1 VQIAKTVVVLCVLA
15 VFGFACRSAM
25 GGTVNVGLGASTSP
39 NGILFT
45 SLGGSGNLAIDVG
58 GCPFTGTCTAGSP
71 VTGAISLS
79 GTPVGTYSLASDS
92 SLTGTFTSQVS
103 GVNTWDITGPA
114 DAYSLTSTFGV
125 GGTITGSVDWTSVV
139 ENTSGD
145 FMTGIA
151 SYSGSGVFSGIGSG
165 SANIDVELAALT
177 CNYSSP
183 PACNLANIT
192 DVGGDPPAG
201 FSPVGSGTFG
211 PPPTSATPEPGTL
224 LLLGS
229 GLPLLGF
236 LRRKFGRA

>member
-1 VQIAKTVVVLCVLA
+1 MRTAKTVVLLCVLV

-25 GGTVNVGLGASTSP
+25 GGTVNVSLGASTSP

-45 SLGGSGNLAIDVG
+45 SIVGTNNLAIDVG
-58 GCPFTGTCTAGSP
+58 ACPFTGTCTAGNP

-92 SLTGTFTSQVS
+92 SLTGTFASQVS
-103 GVNTWDITGPA
+103 SVNTWDITGPA
-114 DAYSLTSTFGV
+114 DAYSLTATGGV
-125 GGTITGSVDWTSVV
+125 GTITGSVDWTSVV

-145 FMTGIA
+145 FMLGTA
-151 SYSGSGVFSGIGSG
+151 TYSGSGVFSGIGTG
-165 SANIDVELAALT
+165 SASIDVQLAALT
-177 CNYSSP
+177 CNFSSP
-183 PACNLANIT
+183 PACNLGNIT
-192 DVGGDPPAG
+192 NVGGDPPAG

-236 LRRKFGRA
+236 IRRKLVRA